1 MQVLFDGDVVVYRAG
16 FAAEKVHYYVE
27 DESGKTH
34 DFSQKREAM
43 SFIERNEDLQP
54 RLVASERIV
63 EPVENALYNAKS
75 IITSSLKALG
85 ANEKDLVV
93 VLSGPTNFRN
103 GVATTK
109 PYKGNRDPTH
119 RPVHGPDILEYLHKR
134 FHTVVSEDEEA
145 DDVLGYTQYAAWQ
158 ADPFST
164 SICTIDKDLSM
175 IPGLHYNFVND
186 NSAFIDEKY
195 ANLYFYRQLL
205 TGDTVDNIPGVPG
218 IGPKKALEV
227 LPDDVPPDEIFSRIR
242 TLYVQGYA
250 EQAEERLLEMGR
262 LLWIRRIP
270 GEWWSPPPLE
280 SHLPVTTISVQDKTV
295 A

>member
-16 FAAEKVHYYVE
+16 FAAEKMHYYVE
-27 DESGKTH
+27 DQSGKTH

-43 SFIERNEDLQP
+43 SFIERNVDLQP
-54 RLVASERIV
+54 QLVASERIV

-75 IITSSLKALG
+75 IITSSLEALG
-85 ANEKDLVV
+85 ASEKDLVV
-93 VLSGPTNFRN
+93 ILSGPTNFRN
-103 GVATTK
+103 GVAVTK

-134 FHTVVSEDEEA
+134 YDVSVSEDEEA
-145 DDVLGYTQYAAWQ
+145 DDLLGYMQTEVWET
-158 ADPFST
+158 DPYGSV
-164 SICTIDKDLSM
+164 ICTIDKDLNM
-175 IPGLHYNFVND
+175 IPGLHYNFVSQKSEFVDLNT
-186 NSAFIDEKY
+186 

-218 IGPKKALEV
+218 IGPKKALET
-227 LPDDVPPDEIFSRIR
+227 LPDDVPSSEIFDRVR

-262 LLWIRRIP
+262 LLWIRRRP
-270 GEWWSPPPLE
+270 GEWWNPPE
-280 SHLPVTTISVQDKTV
+280 AECRVS
-295 A
+295 

>member
-218 IGPKKALEV
+218 VGPKTALEV
-227 LPDDVPPDEIFSRIR
+227 LPDDVPPEEIYDRIR
-242 TLYVQGYA
+242 AQYVLGYA

-262 LLWIRRIP
+262 LLWIRRHP
-270 GEWWSPPPLE
+270 GEWWSPPE
-280 SHLPVTTISVQDKTV
+280 AQCK
-295 A
+295 AG